1 MEDTSLQTT
10 AEVKLVF
17 SRCDICEKPYYEDET
32 KLRNS
37 TNEYSDEEH
46 QELLLLLCDS
56 CRLELGLLPM
66 FNP

>member
-1 MEDTSLQTT
+1 MEDISLQTT

-17 SRCDICEKPYYEDET
+17 SRCDICEKSYYEDET

-46 QELLLLLCDS
+46 QELLLLLGDS

>member
-17 SRCDICEKPYYEDET
+17 SRCDICEKQYYEDET

-37 TNEYSDEEH
+37 TNEYSDVEH
-46 QELLLLLCDS
+46 QELLLLLCNS